1 MSCGWRAASNGSRP
15 DGGPKPAGGGALLD
29 FGSHLIDQALVLL
42 GPVNSVYAEWNIG
55 DNGLD
60 DDAFVVL
67 MYATGA
73 RSHHWGS
80 WRQPAP
86 GPRFRVAGTEAAYV
100 VDGPMDGQEASLVAG
115 DTPRSLGD
123 QWGVEP
129 PARWGRLV
137 QGDNDDVEV
146 VPSTPGAWP
155 TFYRAFAAGYA
166 ATANRPCPPPTRWLP
181 PASSMPRCERDD
193 GEHHLP
199 RVTRRERRRPPRPC
213 ANLRQLPGLF
223 PVG

>member
-1 MSCGWRAASNGSRP
+1 
-15 DGGPKPAGGGALLD
+15 
-29 FGSHLIDQALVLL
+29 
-42 GPVNSVYAEWNIG
+42 
-55 DNGLD
+55 
-60 DDAFVVL
+60 
-67 MYATGA
+67 
-73 RSHHWGS
+73 
-80 WRQPAP
+80 
-86 GPRFRVAGTEAAYV
+86 
-100 VDGPMDGQEASLVAG
+100 MDGQEASLVAG

-155 TFYRAFAAGYA
+155 TFYRAFAATVRGNGEPPVPA
-166 ATANRPCPPPTRWLP
+166 ADAVATARVLDAAR
-181 PASSMPRCERDD
+181 ASATD
-193 GEHHLP
+193 GEHRLP
-199 RVTRRERRRPPRPC
+199 RVTRRERRRPPRPL